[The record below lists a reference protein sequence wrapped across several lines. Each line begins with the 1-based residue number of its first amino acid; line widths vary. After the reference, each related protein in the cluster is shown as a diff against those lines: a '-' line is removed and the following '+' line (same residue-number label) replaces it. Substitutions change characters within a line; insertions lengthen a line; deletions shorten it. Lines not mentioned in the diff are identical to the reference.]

1 MNEYKKCPHC
11 GEEILVVAKKCKYC
25 REWLTENPEKSLG
38 EPTPAISQMEQIKRK
53 QEQRQNDREQR
64 GNEQEQRRKEREQ
77 KQREYWD
84 NKVFYCKT
92 NEPSS
97 FQEQS
102 EIYGTI
108 DKNWLLDEFN
118 LGNGVLNVST
128 LDGHRL
134 SAPIEELEIRF
145 QTEEGKRREAFI
157 AHGANQVHFA
167 KIPGMLSEGE
177 WNTIFSI
184 LSGFPNVGETKQE
197 KLKNS
202 MALIL
207 EIVIPVVFLIVL
219 IFGYNWLK
227 DKASPYINEVS
238 SYIESNPRNYQD
250 EIEDFVRFT
259 VSEGNYISNNLFDV
273 FTYDQLSSFN
283 EEVAQMVHNDRFT
296 KSYENALSRMA
307 NDPKSKYNGM
317 AKKILNEY
325 KNTRIVLSDY
335 KKIPTSSQT
344 RVWEF
349 KEIDTGILFYFSADE
364 NEYRIKPDD
373 ESLERY
379 MKKTIIGEW

>member
-1 MNEYKKCPHC
+1 MNEYKKCPYC
-11 GEEILVVAKKCKYC
+11 GEEILAVAKKCKYC
-25 REWLTENPEKSLG
+25 REWLTDKSEKPLG
-38 EPTPAISQMEQIKRK
+38 ETTPAISQMEQIKRK
-53 QEQRQNDREQR
+53 QEQRQKDREQR
-64 GNEQEQRRKEREQ
+64 GKEQEQRRKEREQ
-77 KQREYWD
+77 KQREYWN

-92 NEPSS
+92 HEPSS

-108 DKNWLLDEFN
+108 EKNWLLDEFN

-128 LDGHRL
+128 LDGCRL
-134 SAPIEELEIRF
+134 SAPIEELTIRF
-145 QTEEGKRREAFI
+145 QTEEGNRREAYI
-157 AHGANQVHFA
+157 THGDNQVHFEE
-167 KIPGMLSEGE
+167 IPEMLSEGE
-177 WNTIFSI
+177 WNAIFSI

-197 KLKNS
+197 KHKNS
-202 MALIL
+202 MAIIL
-207 EIVIPVVFLIVL
+207 EIVIPVVFVIV
-219 IFGYNWLK
+219 IICGYKWLK

-238 SYIESNPRNYQD
+238 SYIESNPRNYQN

-259 VSEGNYISNNLFDV
+259 VSEVNYISNNLFDV
-273 FTYDQLSSFN
+273 FTYDRLSSFN
-283 EEVAQMVHNDRFT
+283 DEVEQMARNDKST

-307 NDPKSKYNGM
+307 NDPENTYNGM

-344 RVWEF
+344 KVWEF

-373 ESLERY
+373 ESLEGH